1 VADPVQIRAATDGD
15 TAEILNV
22 MRAALGETPL
32 LKRTAGLF
40 EWKHAKNPFGPSI
53 VLVAEVGDRVVGV
66 RSLMRWEL
74 ESRNGALY
82 RCVRPVDTATHP
94 EFARRGIFR
103 VLTESALDVAREDGV
118 DLVFNTPNP
127 KSFAGY
133 VKMGWNEVGWIGAYI
148 RPRVGKAISVDPE
161 ELPTLEQGI
170 PAANP
175 YEPAALV
182 ARDPIGLRTPRTNRY
197 LSWRFM
203 EHPRA
208 RYGWIK
214 SSQEGGAVV
223 RVSSRNGRSET
234 VVTDLLGDAGA
245 REIREVTRSSRARY
259 VATWFAP
266 GTPELSAVVSG
277 GMFKVPGLKTLRLVA
292 LPLSRLDIDVTDLRS
307 WDFATSDLELL

>member
-1 VADPVQIRAATDGD
+1 MADPVQIRPATDAD
-15 TAEILNV
+15 TTDILDV

-40 EWKHAKNPFGPSI
+40 EWKHANNPFGRSI
-53 VLVAEVGDRVVGV
+53 VLVAEVGGRLIGV
-66 RSLMRWEL
+66 RSFMRWEL
-74 ESRNGALY
+74 ESPEGALY

-94 EFARRGIFR
+94 EFARKGIFR
-103 VLTESALDVAREDGV
+103 RLTESALDVARDDGV

-133 VKMGWNEVGWIGAYI
+133 VKMGWTEVGWIGAYV
-148 RPRVGKAISVDPE
+148 RPRIGKAVSVDPE
-161 ELPTLEQGI
+161 KLPTLEQGI
-170 PAANP
+170 PAADP

-182 ARDPIGLRTPRTNRY
+182 ARDPIGLRTPRSSRY
-197 LSWRFM
+197 LSWRFSQ
-203 EHPRA
+203 HPRA
-208 RYGWIK
+208 RYGWI
-214 SSQEGGAVV
+214 SSSPGGGAVV
-223 RVSSRNGRSET
+223 RVSSRNSRSET
-234 VVTDLLGDAGA
+234 VVADLLGEAGR
-245 REIREVTRSSRARY
+245 REIREVTRSSRTRY